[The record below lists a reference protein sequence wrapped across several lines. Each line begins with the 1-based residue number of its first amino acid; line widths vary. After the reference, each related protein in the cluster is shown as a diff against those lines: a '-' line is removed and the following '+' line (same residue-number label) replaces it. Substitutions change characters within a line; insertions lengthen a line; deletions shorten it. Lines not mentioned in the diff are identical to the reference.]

1 MTFLIAFLP
10 YPSSAFVP
18 VSTMPGWLQGFA
30 AHQPASEVIDALR
43 GLLLHGSAGSAAV
56 PAVAWSLGIIAVSVA
71 GASAAFRLRTR

>member
-56 PAVAWSLGIIAVSVA
+56 PAVAWSLGIIAVSIA
-71 GASAAFRLRTR
+71 GASAAFRIRTR